1 MSGDVPVL
9 PEYQKHM
16 KQWFTVGSMQIE
28 KLADVTIYPDFIRE
42 QIYHL
47 DTVPQHFVTRA

>member
-16 KQWFTVGSMQIE
+16 KQWFTVDSMPIE
-28 KLADVTIYPDFIRE
+28 KLADVTI
-42 QIYHL
+42 
-47 DTVPQHFVTRA
+47 